1 MPSHVITIRPS
12 MINIELQLLAILIS
26 VLFWEQLILP
36 GLFLASM
43 SISGAGLGKLRPR
56 EDERVVEKGAASSS
70 SSSYRL

>member
-1 MPSHVITIRPS
+1 MPSYEITIMPS
-12 MINIELQLLAILIS
+12 MIDIELQLLAIVIS
-26 VLFWEQLILP
+26 VLFWKQLILP
-36 GLFLASM
+36 GLFFASM

>member
-1 MPSHVITIRPS
+1 MITIRPS
-12 MINIELQLLAILIS
+12 IDIESQLLAILMIS